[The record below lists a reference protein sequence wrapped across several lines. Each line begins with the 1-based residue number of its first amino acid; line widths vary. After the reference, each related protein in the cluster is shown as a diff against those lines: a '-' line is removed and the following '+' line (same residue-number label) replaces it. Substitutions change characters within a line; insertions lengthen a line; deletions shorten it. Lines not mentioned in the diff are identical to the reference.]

1 MKLLTIIILSIV
13 VLIGCKED
21 DPFTPPPENAVIT
34 KGIYILNEGGFT
46 KSNASL
52 TVYVSDSN
60 KVYSDVFYSAN
71 LRSLGDVANDIVF
84 NNNKAFIVVN
94 NSDKIEIISME
105 THLSLGTI
113 TVPGNSPYKIVI
125 LNDSK
130 GYFTNFK
137 KGTVTA
143 FNPTTY
149 AITKANISVGKNP
162 QGIIVAN
169 GKIFVCNSGN
179 GLDSTISVIDPA
191 VDSIITTINVGKSPA
206 DIALDNDGDVTV
218 LCNGFTDYSN
228 SNNDTPGSIVIIDPK
243 TYTIKAMISLPLSNY
258 GHPYELAISSKGY
271 GFTIVKNGV
280 LKFDTKSNSIILPQ
294 FIPKTSYS
302 IAVDDATERIYL
314 GDAKDYNSNGK
325 VYIYEKNASIK
336 DSITVGIIPGT
347 IIFKH

>member
-1 MKLLTIIILSIV
+1 MKLITIVLLSIIA
-13 VLIGCKED
+13 LIGCKED
-21 DPFTPPPENAVIT
+21 DPFTPPPENAIIT

-94 NSDKIEIISME
+94 NSDKIEIISTD
-105 THLSLGTI
+105 THLSLGII
-113 TVPGNSPYKIVI
+113 TVPGNSPYKITI

-137 KGTVTA
+137 KGTVTS

-149 AITKANISVGKNP
+149 AIIKANISVGMNP
-162 QGIIVAN
+162 QGIIAAN

-179 GLDSTISVIDPA
+179 GFDSTVSVIDPA
-191 VDSIITTINVGKSPA
+191 LDSVVTTINVGRSPA
-206 DIALDNDGDVTV
+206 DIAIDNDGEVMV
-218 LCNGFTDYSN
+218 LCNGFTDYSD
-228 SNNDTPGSIVIIDPK
+228 SNNDTPGSIVVIDPK
-243 TYTIKAMISLPLSNY
+243 TLVLKTTIPLPLATF
-258 GHPYELAISSKGY
+258 GHPNELAVSSKGY
-271 GFTIVKNGV
+271 GFTVVKDGV

-294 FIPKTSYS
+294 FIPRTSYS

-336 DSITVGIIPGT
+336 DSVTVGIIPGT
-347 IIFKH
+347 ILFKH